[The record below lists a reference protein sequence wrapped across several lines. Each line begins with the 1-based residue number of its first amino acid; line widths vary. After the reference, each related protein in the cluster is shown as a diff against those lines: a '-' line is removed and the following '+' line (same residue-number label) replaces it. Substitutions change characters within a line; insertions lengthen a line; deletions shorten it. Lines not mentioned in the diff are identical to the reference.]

1 MKLISV
7 EIDKNWRGRFTDAPM
22 RDTGKMFPAVSLG
35 TILKDQREG
44 PVIFV
49 SPRTGAAS
57 RRPTTRGH
65 IGRYANRARVQLTH
79 RAPGAIPHEDFT
91 VNKSPL

>member
-1 MKLISV
+1 MSV
-7 EIDKNWRGRFTDAPM
+7 TIWRGRFTDAPM
-22 RDTGKMFPAVSLG
+22 RNTGNVPCRLSRNY
-35 TILKDQREG
+35 LKDQREG

-49 SPRTGAAS
+49 SPRTGETAA
-57 RRPTTRGH
+57 RRPTTGGH
-65 IGRYANRARVQLTH
+65 VGRYENRARVQLTH

>member
-1 MKLISV
+1 MSV
-7 EIDKNWRGRFTDAPM
+7 TIWRGRFTDAPM
-22 RDTGKMFPAVSLG
+22 RNTGNVPCRLSRNY
-35 TILKDQREG
+35 LKDQREG